1 MAILADQMTPEVI
14 KKQFLPVL
22 VSMQKDPVPNIRMNI
37 AKTIMQISQ
46 NVKSNKEIIV
56 SAFTLLT
63 TLGWI
68 PRSAETIGE

>member
-56 SAFTLLT
+56 SAFAQLT